1 MPAIDGFHV
10 LCAFLAAFLA
20 SAVNSVA
27 GGGTMISFPVLVAL
41 GLPPIVANAT
51 NTVGIWPGSLGSIWG
66 FRREMG
72 RVPGA
77 MRWLLIIPAIVGG
90 AGGALLLRITPPGV
104 FDRLIPWLILFATVL
119 FMLQGPIQRRLRSA
133 EAAQRAG
140 PAWMAAAVLAQAAVA
155 VYGGYFGAGMSIMM
169 LSILGIIGMTDIL
182 EMSAM
187 TSLLSLCINGVA
199 GLLFAQAGMVA
210 WPYAF
215 AMVFGAVAG
224 GYGAAGVARRIGRAP
239 VRRFVIF
246 VGLAIAVAMFI
257 RVARGG

>member
-1 MPAIDGFHV
+1 
-10 LCAFLAAFLA
+10 
-20 SAVNSVA
+20 
-27 GGGTMISFPVLVAL
+27 
-41 GLPPIVANAT
+41 
-51 NTVGIWPGSLGSIWG
+51 
-66 FRREMG
+66 
-72 RVPGA
+72 
-77 MRWLLIIPAIVGG
+77 
-90 AGGALLLRITPPGV
+90 
-104 FDRLIPWLILFATVL
+104 
-119 FMLQGPIQRRLRSA
+119 
-133 EAAQRAG
+133 
-140 PAWMAAAVLAQAAVA
+140 
-155 VYGGYFGAGMSIMM
+155 
-169 LSILGIIGMTDIL
+169 
-182 EMSAM
+182 MSAM